1 MKFEQTVWTIGE
13 LINVYDSG
21 KINLRPSYQRNLIWT
36 AKAQKQLID
45 TIKKNQPIPNFIL
58 KQNGSDSYEM
68 VDGPQRARTI
78 LGYVNL
84 NFPDLNEKYYNDEIK
99 DTFLNYP
106 LSITLITKLS
116 EKESIEAYYSLIN
129 SKCC

>member
-1 MKFEQTVWTIGE
+1 MKFEQIVWTIST
-13 LINVYDSG
+13 LIEVYNSG

-36 AKAQKQLID
+36 TKAQKQLID

-84 NFPDLNEKYYNDEIK
+84 NFPDLNGKYYNDKIK
-99 DTFLNYP
+99 ETFLNYP
-106 LSITLITKLS
+106 LSITLITELS
-116 EKESIEAYYSLIN
+116 ETESIEVYYSLIN
-129 SKCC
+129 SNYC